1 VNRAAAP
8 LRYLAAVLLLVGG
21 LVHLKLYFD
30 GYRDFPDENL
40 GRSFLLNAIASVLVA
55 IAVAVRREML
65 VRIAGIV
72 VAGGTL
78 VAFAISRTDRGIFGL
93 KEDGLNPSPEALI
106 ALIAEVGAIVL
117 LAVLIAT
124 DRPRAGAGEAE
135 RPRSAL
141 LIAAGA
147 VVITLGLGIFWSQ
160 QDDDE
165 PVATPSPATTAASGA
180 GGAPVGIADFAFDP
194 ADLSVP
200 AGTEVT
206 WTNGDGVPHSVV
218 ATDGA
223 FESET
228 LDAGAT
234 FSTTFSTPGTFT
246 YVCGIHGSMQ
256 GTVTV
261 T

>member
-1 VNRAAAP
+1 
-8 LRYLAAVLLLVGG
+8 
-21 LVHLKLYFD
+21 
-30 GYRDFPDENL
+30 
-40 GRSFLLNAIASVLVA
+40 
-55 IAVAVRREML
+55 M
-65 VRIAGIV
+65 RIAGIV

-117 LAVLIAT
+117 LAVLLAT

-147 VVITLGLGIFWSQ
+147 VIVTVGLGIFWSQ

-165 PVATPSPATTAASGA
+165 LVATPSA
-180 GGAPVGIADFAFDP
+180 VGIADFAFDP
-194 ADLSVP
+194 PDLTVP

-206 WTNGDGVPHSVV
+206 WTNGDRVPHSVV
-218 ATDGA
+218 ADDGA

-228 LDAGAT
+228 LDTGAT
-234 FSTTFSTPGTFT
+234 FSTTFDTPGTFT
-246 YVCGIHGSMQ
+246 YVCGIHGSHA
-256 GTVTV
+256 GHGHRHLSSGSRRSRSPGRVTWSDGWRPGHAV
-261 T
+261 CRSPG

>member
-1 VNRAAAP
+1 VNRAAAL
-8 LRYLAAVLLLVGG
+8 LRYLAAALLLIGG
-21 LVHLKLYFD
+21 LVHLKLYFVEY
-30 GYRDFPDENL
+30 GNL
-40 GRSFLLNAIASVLVA
+40 DNDNARRSVLLNVIVSVVVA
-55 IAVAVRREML
+55 IAVAVRRETW

-72 VAGGTL
+72 VAAGTL
-78 VAFAISRTDRGIFGL
+78 GAFILSRNDLGLFGFN
-93 KEDGLNPSPEALI
+93 EEGFDPSPEALI

-117 LAVLIAT
+117 LAVLLAT
-124 DRPRAGAGEAE
+124 DRPRVGDRVAE

-141 LIAAGA
+141 LIAGGA
-147 VVITLGLGIFWSQ
+147 VIITLGLGVFWSQ
-160 QDDDE
+160 QDDVE
-165 PVATPSPATTAASGA
+165 LVAAPSA
-180 GGAPVGIADFAFDP
+180 VGIADFAFSP
-194 ADLSVP
+194 SDLTVP

-206 WTNGDGVPHSVV
+206 WTNGDGVAHSVV
-218 ATDGA
+218 SDDGS

-246 YVCGIHGSMQ
+246 YVCGIHSSMH